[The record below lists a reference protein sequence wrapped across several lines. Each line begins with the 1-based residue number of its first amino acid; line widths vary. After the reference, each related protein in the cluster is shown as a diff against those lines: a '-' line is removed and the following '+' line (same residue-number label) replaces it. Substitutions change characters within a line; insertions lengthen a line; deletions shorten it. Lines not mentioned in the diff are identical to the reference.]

1 MTPADVVRFWMEAG
15 ETSWFTKDAVFDGQL
30 AIRFGEALKQARNG
44 AFDGWGATPEG
55 ALGLVLLLDQV
66 SRNIHRGSAL
76 AFAAAGFDIAIS
88 ARTVDEGEQH
98 PHALRDANGAPLP
111 GSLNATAE
119 AIRALGRKVLVV
131 PMDLLDSDSALAACT
146 AVLSGFG
153 RIDVLINNAI
163 YQGSDLNAGFMEL
176 QPETLERMFK
186 GYIPTPF
193 LLTRAVT
200 QVMAEQGE
208 GVVINV
214 TSGAGE
220 SDPPVAAGKGGWGY
234 AYGAGKAAVSRL
246 SGVVAV
252 ELGDAGVR
260 AYTVNPGVVSTDALA
275 ATIGDQGVR
284 ALGGHCAPPEVP
296 AAVMLW
302 LATSPEAIACRNR
315 TVNAQRLAR
324 EQQLVAD
331 WRHA

>member
-1 MTPADVVRFWMEAG
+1 MNKVAFIT
-15 ETSWFTKDAVFDGQL
+15 
-30 AIRFGEALKQARNG
+30 G
-44 AFDGWGATPEG
+44 A
-55 ALGLVLLLDQV
+55 
-66 SRNIHRGSAL
+66 SRGIGRAAAL

-111 GSLNATAE
+111 GSLNGTAE

-186 GYIPTPF
+186 GYILTPF

-200 QVMAEQGE
+200 QVMAEQGG

-260 AYTVNPGVVSTDALA
+260 AYTVNPGVVTTDALK
-275 ATIGDQGVR
+275 ATIGDKGLIALR
-284 ALGGHCAPPEVP
+284 AGSAPPEVP

-302 LATSPEAIACRNR
+302 LATHEQAPRHQRRTIA
-315 TVNAQRLAR
+315 AQPFAL
-324 EQQLVAD
+324 EQEIVPD
-331 WRHA
+331 WR

>member
-1 MTPADVVRFWMEAG
+1 MNKVAFIT
-15 ETSWFTKDAVFDGQL
+15 
-30 AIRFGEALKQARNG
+30 G
-44 AFDGWGATPEG
+44 A
-55 ALGLVLLLDQV
+55 
-66 SRNIHRGSAL
+66 SRGIGRAAAL

-186 GYIPTPF
+186 GYILTPF
-193 LLTRAVT
+193 LLTRAVA

-220 SDPPVAAGKGGWGY
+220 NDPPVAAGKGGWGY

-260 AYTVNPGVVSTDALA
+260 AYTVNPGVVTTDALK
-275 ATIGDQGVR
+275 ATIGDKGLIALR
-284 ALGGHCAPPEVP
+284 AGSAPPEVP

-302 LATSPEAIACRNR
+302 LATHEQAPRHQRRTIA
-315 TVNAQRLAR
+315 AQPFAL
-324 EQQLVAD
+324 EQEIVPD
-331 WRHA
+331 WR